1 IGTLHVAGDF
11 TFAAGSVYAVEVD
24 PEGTESDLIHATGTA
39 HLNDA
44 SVIHIGEVGSY
55 RPTATYTIVTADAGL
70 DGTFGSVS
78 SDFAFL
84 DPTLSYDANNVYL
97 QLIRNDIAFCMAGLT
112 ANQCAT
118 GTGVETTGPGNPVYN
133 VVVGLSAA
141 EAAAAFD
148 RLSGE
153 VHASLKGML
162 IEDSRFVRDAATERL
177 RAAFAAVGA
186 DALPVLAYGPEGAG
200 RALASA
206 DTLAPAAWGRAF
218 GAWRKL
224 DGDGNAGRS
233 PGPRGLACRP

>member
-1 IGTLHVAGDF
+1 
-11 TFAAGSVYAVEVD
+11 
-24 PEGTESDLIHATGTA
+24 
-39 HLNDA
+39 
-44 SVIHIGEVGSY
+44 
-55 RPTATYTIVTADAGL
+55 
-70 DGTFGSVS
+70 
-78 SDFAFL
+78 
-84 DPTLSYDANNVYL
+84 
-97 QLIRNDIAFCMAGLT
+97 
-112 ANQCAT
+112 
-118 GTGVETTGPGNPVYN
+118 VYN

-233 PGPRGLACRP
+233 PGPRGLACRPWRGGSRQYPPRFMTGYSHSSFDVDARASSGSADSWHIGLYGGAAWDVA